1 MPGRLHA
8 RLYIAPF
15 AALAGGLFMTGC
27 DEAGGQAAPAAP
39 PPPAVTVVT
48 LRQQPVTITTE
59 LPGRTA
65 AFRTA
70 EVRPQVGGV
79 VRERLFAEGAEVQ
92 AGQQLYQIDPAPYQA
107 SLDSAQ
113 ATLQRNEATA
123 ASAAVTVNRY
133 RPLVRARAVS
143 QQDLD
148 LAEAALRQAQA
159 DVAQA
164 RAAVQT
170 ARINL
175 DYTTVTSPIPGRTGR
190 STVTPGALVT
200 AQQDASLVTITQLDP
215 IYVDVTQPAARVM
228 RLRRDLASGALR
240 RDSEGQALVRLT
252 LEDGTEYPEA
262 GQLQFSEVIVD
273 QGTGSITIRAV
284 FPNPNGELMPGLFVR
299 ARIEE
304 GVTDHALMVP
314 QQAVTRTPRGEAT
327 ALVVDGEGTVA
338 ARIIKADRAIGTA
351 WLVTEG
357 LSAGDRVIVEGVQR
371 ARPGGKVNATE
382 TTQQALNERGQAPPA
397 PPPSATPAA
406 GR

>member
-1 MPGRLHA
+1 
-8 RLYIAPF
+8 
-15 AALAGGLFMTGC
+15 
-27 DEAGGQAAPAAP
+27 
-39 PPPAVTVVT
+39 
-48 LRQQPVTITTE
+48 
-59 LPGRTA
+59 
-65 AFRTA
+65 
-70 EVRPQVGGV
+70 
-79 VRERLFAEGAEVQ
+79 
-92 AGQQLYQIDPAPYQA
+92 
-107 SLDSAQ
+107 
-113 ATLQRNEATA
+113 
-123 ASAAVTVNRY
+123 
-133 RPLVRARAVS
+133 
-143 QQDLD
+143 
-148 LAEAALRQAQA
+148 
-159 DVAQA
+159 
-164 RAAVQT
+164 
-170 ARINL
+170 
-175 DYTTVTSPIPGRTGR
+175 
-190 STVTPGALVT
+190 VTPGALVT

>member
-1 MPGRLHA
+1 MFGA
-8 RLYIAPF
+8 TVAIV
-15 AALAGGLFMTGC
+15 GC
-27 DEAGGQAAPAAP
+27 EEKQAAAPEAP
-39 PPPAVTVVT
+39 PPPAVTVVS

-59 LPGRTA
+59 LPGRTS
-65 AFRTA
+65 AFQTA

-79 VRERLFAEGAEVQ
+79 IRERLFTEGAEVQ
-92 AGQQLYQIDPAPYQA
+92 AGQPLYQIDPAPYQA
-107 SLDSAQ
+107 QLDSAE
-113 ATLQRNEATA
+113 AALRRNEAAA

-159 DVAQA
+159 DVASG
-164 RAAVQT
+164 RAAVET

-175 DYTTVTSPIPGRTGR
+175 DYTRVTSPIAGRTGR
-190 STVTPGALVT
+190 SAVTAGALVT
-200 AQQDASLVTITQLDP
+200 SQQTASLVTITQLDP
-215 IYVDVTQPAARVM
+215 IYVDVTQSAARVM
-228 RLRRDLASGALR
+228 RLRRDLAEGTLR
-240 RDSEGQALVRLT
+240 QDGEGQAVVHLT

-262 GQLQFSEVIVD
+262 GRLQFSEVIVD
-273 QGTGSITIRAV
+273 PGTGSITLRAV
-284 FPNPNGELMPGLFVR
+284 FPNPNGQLMPGLFVR

-304 GVTDHALMVP
+304 GVTDRALMVP

-327 ALVVDGEGTVA
+327 AMVVDAEGTVA
-338 ARIIKADRAIGTA
+338 ARIIKAERAIGTA

-357 LSAGDRVIVEGVQR
+357 LSEGDRVIVEGIQR

-382 TTQQALNERGQAPPA
+382 TTQQALNERGAA
-397 PPPSATPAA
+397 AASASASANAAPAA

>member
-1 MPGRLHA
+1 MPVSTSIRPFGFSTPA
-8 RLYIAPF
+8 APAF
-15 AALAGGLFMTGC
+15 CLLGGLFLLAAC
-27 DEAGGQAAPAAP
+27 DDKQAATPAAAP

-79 VRERLFAEGAEVQ
+79 IRERLFTEGAEVQ
-92 AGQQLYQIDPAPYQA
+92 AGQPLYQIDPAPYQA
-107 SLDSAQ
+107 ALDSAQ
-113 ATLQRNEATA
+113 ATLQRHEATA
-123 ASAAVTVNRY
+123 ASATVTVNRY

-175 DYTTVTSPIPGRTGR
+175 DYTNVASPIPGRTGR
-190 STVTPGALVT
+190 STVTAGALVI
-200 AQQDASLVTITQLDP
+200 AQQADSLATITQLDP

-228 RLRRDLASGALR
+228 RLRRDLANGTLR
-240 RDSEGQALVRLT
+240 RDDSGQALVRLT
-252 LEDGTEYPEA
+252 LEDGTEYAEA
-262 GQLQFSEVIVD
+262 GRLQFSEVIVD

-284 FPNPNGELMPGLFVR
+284 FPNPQGQLMPGLFVR

-304 GVTDHALMVP
+304 GVTDRALMVP
-314 QQAVTRTPRGEAT
+314 QQAVTRTPRGEA
-327 ALVVDGEGTVA
+327 AAMVVDAEGTVA
-338 ARIIKADRAIGTA
+338 TRIIQAERAIGNA
-351 WLVTEG
+351 WLVTDG
-357 LSAGDRVIVEGVQR
+357 LSEGDRVIVEGVQR

-382 TTQQALNERGQAPPA
+382 TTQQALNERGAAAP
-397 PPPSATPAA
+397 A